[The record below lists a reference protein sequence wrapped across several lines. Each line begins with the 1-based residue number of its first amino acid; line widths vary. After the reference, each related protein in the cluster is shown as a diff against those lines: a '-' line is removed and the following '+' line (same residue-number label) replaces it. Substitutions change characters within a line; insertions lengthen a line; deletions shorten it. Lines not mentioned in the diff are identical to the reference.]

1 MTPANL
7 LLEGPAMPTL
17 EAPAAEIPLADW
29 TRGMK
34 QSPLREIHTLLS
46 RPGLLSFALGMPAAE
61 LFPVAAYARAARH
74 VLRTDPEALQY
85 GLPLR
90 RLKSHVVGL
99 MARRGVACTEA
110 EVFITSGAQ
119 HAMSLL
125 GQLLVAPGASVV
137 TEEMAY
143 DGMLNALRP
152 LQPRV
157 RTVPSDVA
165 TGMDVEALE
174 ALLASGERPALVYTI
189 PEGHNPLGASMPA
202 DARRRL
208 VEAAARHGVPVI
220 EDDAYGL
227 LGYDDAPAPALR
239 TLDPR
244 WTLYVGSFSKIM
256 APALRAGWI
265 VAPEPLV
272 QRLSILKQGSDL
284 DVCSFAQRSLAA
296 FLDRED
302 LDAHLARL
310 RQVYGARR
318 DALLA
323 ALAAHFPAEARWSC
337 PRAGIFAWVQV
348 PGADT
353 TALLRRAVEE
363 AGVAFVPGRAFCA
376 QGGTR
381 GGDALRLNFSRP
393 SVEQIHDGIQRLA
406 GILAPRAVRLPAG
419 LRPRDGM
426 PAGRA
431 APPESTLR
439 SPTTTTRPVP

>member
-1 MTPANL
+1 MTML
-7 LLEGPAMPTL
+7 D
-17 EAPAAEIPLADW
+17 AAADEIPLAAW
-29 TRGMK
+29 TRQIR

-61 LFPVAAYARAARH
+61 LFPVDAYARAAQH
-74 VLRTDPEALQY
+74 VLRTEPEALQY
-85 GLPLR
+85 DLPLR
-90 RLKSHVVGL
+90 RLKTHVVGL

-125 GQLLVAPGASVV
+125 GQLLVTPGAPVV

-157 RTVPSDVA
+157 LTVPSDPS
-165 TGMDVEALE
+165 TGMDVAALE
-174 ALLASGERPALVYTI
+174 ALLDSGERPALVYTI

-227 LGYDDAPAPALR
+227 LGYDDAPAPTLR
-239 TLDPR
+239 ALDPR

-256 APALRAGWI
+256 APALRVGWI
-265 VAPEPLV
+265 VAPEALV

-284 DVCSFAQRSLAA
+284 DVCSFAQRALTA

-302 LDAHLARL
+302 MVAHVARL
-310 RQVYGARR
+310 REVYTARR
-318 DALLA
+318 DAMLA
-323 ALAAHFPAEARWSC
+323 ALAARFPAEARWSC
-337 PRAGIFAWVQV
+337 PRAGMFAWVQI
-348 PGADT
+348 PGVDT

-363 AGVAFVPGRAFCA
+363 AGVAFIPGRAFCA
-376 QGGTR
+376 EGGTR

-393 SVEQIHDGIQRLA
+393 SVDQIHDGIARL
-406 GILAPRAVRLPAG
+406 GGVLKPRAISIPPGFRLS
-419 LRPRDGM
+419 DG
-426 PAGRA
+426 
-431 APPESTLR
+431 APPSA
-439 SPTTTTRPVP
+439 RPGRQPASASHGSHNPVA

>member
-1 MTPANL
+1 MTPVAPA
-7 LLEGPAMPTL
+7 LEGPAMPML
-17 EAPAAEIPLADW
+17 AAAAEEIPLAGW
-29 TRGMK
+29 TREMK
-34 QSPLREIHTLLS
+34 QSPLRDILALLQ
-46 RPGLLSFALGMPAAE
+46 RPGLLSFALGVPAAE

-125 GQLLVAPGASVV
+125 GQLLVAPGATVV

-157 RTVPSDVA
+157 LTVPSDVA
-165 TGMDVEALE
+165 AGMDVGALE
-174 ALLASGERPALVYTI
+174 ALLESGERPALVYAI

-239 TLDPR
+239 ALDPR

-284 DVCSFAQRSLAA
+284 DVCSFAQRTLAA

-302 LDAHLARL
+302 VDAHLARL
-310 RQVYGARR
+310 REVYGARR
-318 DALLA
+318 DAMLA

-337 PRAGIFAWVQV
+337 PRAGMFAWVQV

-376 QGGTR
+376 AGGTR

-393 SVEQIHDGIQRLA
+393 SVDQIHDGIRRLA
-406 GILAPRAVRLPAG
+406 GVLAPRGAAG
-419 LRPRDGM
+419 IRP
-426 PAGRA
+426 PF
-431 APPESTLR
+431 L
-439 SPTTTTRPVP
+439 TTTSLAP